1 MNPALS
7 CKTNKLTKWA
17 SHPKFNCATSSTQPE
32 NVTLFTI
39 FNKNE

>member
-17 SHPKFNCATSSTQPE
+17 SHPKFNCATSRIKDAARKCDLIYS
-32 NVTLFTI
+32 I
-39 FNKNE
+39 